1 MAEKS
6 LNGDKQRKGNR
17 KRSSHKANSDNK
29 NKVTTI
35 LGNSRISEVEDYRI
49 FKKLS
54 NQKHVVVKSF
64 ASLKLNVCLL
74 TQNLKSLLLKR
85 ETISYHK

>member
-17 KRSSHKANSDNK
+17 KRSSHKANSDDK

-35 LGNSRISEVEDYRI
+35 LGNSRISEDEDYRI

-64 ASLKLNVCLL
+64 ASSKVECLSPYAKPKIIVTKTRNHKLP
-74 TQNLKSLLLKR
+74 
-85 ETISYHK
+85 